1 MSLPKEFVDA
11 HHHFID
17 TTCDVYKNF
26 LATIAPDLRYLPG
39 SYAAEVV
46 DDLAK
51 IGVTVAAS
59 VHVEAM
65 PDDGAAEAAWV
76 QAFVDDGK
84 APTVRAIVGS
94 VDLAAADAEARMVAL
109 KAAAPAGVVKGVRW
123 MVDCVGRFDGGQ
135 TATHV
140 ATKRHDGVDYL
151 RGSEGG
157 YDGTA
162 VPEFEA
168 GYAALGTHGLSFDLQ
183 CAPAQLVEAAKLAA
197 RHPDVPLV
205 IDHLGKPRIVLGPD
219 MLEEGEADSEEE
231 KTINPNLTPD
241 AEELEV
247 WRAGMKAMAAVPHVC
262 VKIGMLGYIVPGWVR
277 TPEREAVVR
286 DLVLETV
293 RMFGPGRCMV
303 ESNWWASAAA
313 SDSDFLSDAAP
324 SAAELIQK
332 LSTWFADFS
341 DEEREMLF
349 SGTAKKFYR
358 LE

>member
-26 LATIAPDLRYLPG
+26 LATIAPDLKYLPE
-39 SYAAEVV
+39 SYTKDVV
-46 DDLAK
+46 EDLAK
-51 IGVTVAAS
+51 IGVAVTAS

-65 PDDGAAEAAWV
+65 PDNGAAEAAYV
-76 QAFVDDGK
+76 QKFVDDGK
-84 APTVRAIVGS
+84 APTVKAIVGS
-94 VDLAAADAEARMVAL
+94 VDLASDDAEEQMKAL
-109 KAAAPAGVVKGVRW
+109 KAAAPEGVVKGVRW
-123 MVDCVGRFDGGQ
+123 MVDCVGKFDGGKS
-135 TATHV
+135 ATHV

-151 RGSEGG
+151 RGSDGG
-157 YDGTA
+157 YDGTT
-162 VPEFEA
+162 VPAFEA
-168 GYAALGTHGLSFDLQ
+168 GYAALGKHGMSFDLQ

-205 IDHLGKPRIVLGPD
+205 IDHLGKPRIILGPD
-219 MLEEGEADSEEE
+219 MLGEGDEEE
-231 KTINPNLTPD
+231 KKINPNLTPN

-247 WRAGMKAMAAVPHVC
+247 WRTGMKAMAAVPHVC

-277 TPEREAVVR
+277 TSEREAIVK

-293 RMFGPGRCMV
+293 KLFGPERCMV
-303 ESNWWASAAA
+303 ESNWWANAAA

-324 SAAELIQK
+324 SASELIQK
-332 LSTWFADFS
+332 MSSWFSDFS
-341 DEEREMLF
+341 DEERKMLF

>member
-1 MSLPKEFVDA
+1 MSSLPKEFVDA

-17 TTCDVYKNF
+17 TTCDIYKNF
-26 LATIAPDLRYLPG
+26 LATIAPDLQYLPA
-39 SYAAEVV
+39 SYTADVV
-46 DDLAK
+46 EDLAK
-51 IGVTVAAS
+51 IGVTTTAS

-65 PDDGAAEAAWV
+65 PDNGAAEAAWV
-76 QAFVDDGK
+76 QRFVDDGK
-84 APTVRAIVGS
+84 APTVKAIVGS
-94 VDLAAADAEARMVAL
+94 VDLAAGDAEAQMVAL

-123 MVDCVGRFDGGQ
+123 MVDCVGKFDGGQ

-157 YDGTA
+157 YDGTT
-162 VPEFEA
+162 VPAFEA
-168 GYAALGTHGLSFDLQ
+168 GYAALGRHGLSFDLQ

-197 RHPDVPLV
+197 KYPDVPLV
-205 IDHLGKPRIVLGPD
+205 IDHLGKPRIILGPD
-219 MLEEGEADSEEE
+219 MLDGEGESEE
-231 KTINPNLTPD
+231 KKANPNLTPD
-241 AEELEV
+241 AKELEV

-277 TPEREAVVR
+277 TPEREAVLR

-293 RMFGPGRCMV
+293 RTFGPNRCMV
-303 ESNWWASAAA
+303 ESNWWANASA

-324 SAAELIQK
+324 SAAEVIQK

-358 LE
+358 LK